1 MKNWMIFVAGI
12 FVGVVLMGFYN
23 LLKVSSET
31 PKTNETEVVAEDQE
45 GVTMFEEPGD
55 VFSETSFRVFQ
66 VLAQNAALASGNT
79 NYGTYSG
86 ITCLLINKVDKYY
99 YDEEIVK
106 VPKGKVA
113 RQVGIYQYPNK
124 EGMIKTVP
132 IIEIRE

>member
-1 MKNWMIFVAGI
+1 M
-12 FVGVVLMGFYN
+12 
-23 LLKVSSET
+23 
-31 PKTNETEVVAEDQE
+31 
-45 GVTMFEEPGD
+45 
-55 VFSETSFRVFQ
+55 
-66 VLAQNAALASGNT
+66 LAPNAALASGNT

-86 ITCLLINKVDKYY
+86 ITCLLINKAGKYY

-132 IIEIRE
+132 IIEIRDN